1 MTRTVEVPVEHRRL
15 MRGAALFTL
24 GLLDLLL
31 LLLLLFEDRSEAA
44 GAALL
49 LLPVHLLWLYVLER
63 LHRAVE
69 VDAAGLRLRA
79 WWGAASVSADE
90 LLGWEDDPALILHTP
105 TGPRRLRLGGRELEA
120 AVAVAL
126 DEVFPGRPGRAAR
139 WIAAGLPLRLERRP
153 SVLWGTAAA
162 GLAGALGGALGLG
175 GLGLGLARLADGTA
189 NASGPLVGGG
199 AVGLI
204 AALLLWV
211 ALSQTVLSW
220 DFGPREL
227 RVRTALGT
235 RVWPAAALR
244 AIELRSE
251 PRTHRGFTWICWR
264 LELRFEGPDGVE
276 AVEPGENGLHL
287 DGHSP
292 QADKALL
299 EDLGAALRRLYG
311 LG

>member
-1 MTRTVEVPVEHRRL
+1 MTRAIGAPVGQRRL
-15 MRGAALFTL
+15 MGGAAILTL
-24 GLLDLLL
+24 GALDVLLVLMA
-31 LLLLLFEDRSEAA
+31 LFEDAAAAAA
-44 GAALL
+44 GALL
-49 LLPVHLLWLYVLER
+49 LLPLHLLWLHVLER
-63 LHRAVE
+63 LHRVVE
-69 VDAAGLRLRA
+69 LDAAGLQLRA
-79 WWGAASVSADE
+79 WWGGVSVAADE
-90 LLGWEDDPALILHTP
+90 LLGWEDDPALILQTP
-105 TGPRRLRLGGRELEA
+105 AGPRRLRLGSREREA
-120 AVAVAL
+120 AVAAAL
-126 DEVFPGRPGRAAR
+126 NQVFPGRPGRAAR
-139 WIAAGLPLRLERRP
+139 WIGAGLPLRLGRRP

-162 GLAGALGGALGLG
+162 GLAGSLGGAIGLS
-175 GLGLGLARLADGTA
+175 GLGLGLSRLLAGEGEVG
-189 NASGPLVGGG
+189 GPAVGGG
-199 AVGLI
+199 AVALF

-227 RVRTALGT
+227 RVRTALGA

-244 AIELRSE
+244 AVELRSE
-251 PRTHRGFTWICWR
+251 QRTHRGFTRTCWR
-264 LELRFEGPDGVE
+264 LDLRFEGPDGVE